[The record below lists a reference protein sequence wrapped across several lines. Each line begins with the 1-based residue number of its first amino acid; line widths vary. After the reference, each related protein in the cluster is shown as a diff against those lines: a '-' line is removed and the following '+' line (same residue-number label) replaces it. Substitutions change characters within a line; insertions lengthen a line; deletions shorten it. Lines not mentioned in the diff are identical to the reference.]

1 MNKIRLLFREQVRQT
16 ESLMTGR
23 KLASE
28 AFLANS
34 PKDN

>member
-1 MNKIRLLFREQVRQT
+1 
-16 ESLMTGR
+16 MTGR